1 MGHFYSAT
9 TKNISTAHWY
19 IIAPPFSEIIK
30 EIIKSTQRA
39 LFCVFM
45 AWVAGALTLIALE
58 LLLLLIALFSLEDL
72 FSYFNGYRESF
83 YSSGLFEKH
92 LIIVILGLI
101 PISIIQYRELCWYK
115 KRFLEEIRE
124 SLERDK
130 KYEEDGK
137 KD

>member
-1 MGHFYSAT
+1 ME
-9 TKNISTAHWY
+9 K
-19 IIAPPFSEIIK
+19 IK
-30 EIIKSTQRA
+30 QILMSIQRA
-39 LFCVFM
+39 LFCVFV
-45 AWVAGALTLIALE
+45 AFCAGALTLVALE
-58 LLLLLIALFSLEDL
+58 LFILFIAFLSLEDL